1 MNKQRQDIEKNILHF
16 FRKKKI
22 RDTWK
27 LCVKI
32 IPVLFPVSLVLIIL
46 SLSGFVFWWNGFFF
60 LLFPVLIIIV
70 YNYFKPI
77 NMNEFISEL
86 DYDVSFNQNLTAFYE
101 LIILG
106 NTNHSYYNIL
116 YNRILEKFR
125 FVKPHSIYFIQL
137 HNKTKLAFILLL
149 SMSLFSMYA
158 FFYQPSSMSELAAED
173 IQQAEERLAVREDLK
188 ETFSTQIDQMQ
199 ELEKELELEKERT
212 QAIEESI
219 ENLRNEIT
227 KQLSS
232 LRRDSLSSLIEE
244 KKIDPQMG
252 FNLNRLLKE
261 EVELDE
267 SREFIMDLLSDDS
280 ISSNQ
285 KSYIQKSYEDYSSNP
300 DTAETSK
307 LGEDIIDSFSSELRD
322 KSEAMQDAV
331 DSLDNALE
339 KLNSPK
345 DTDMLTDGSG
355 GSPGLDNMQDNNVD
369 SLDGLDPEERAS
381 SFSPGKEK
389 NQSGFTDGFEP
400 LEDTEV
406 KAYFPEGQ
414 IIINSD
420 TGIVRMKADDELY
433 LERIVSIYDSSP
445 FEEGIIRDYNIPE
458 NMQNYVK
465 DYFLKIGVIELED

>member
-46 SLSGFVFWWNGFFF
+46 SLSGFVYWWNGFFF

-86 DYDVSFNQNLTAFYE
+86 DNDVSFDQNLTAFYE
-101 LIILG
+101 LIVSG
-106 NTNHSYYNIL
+106 NSNHLYYNIL

-125 FVKPHSIYFIQL
+125 FVKPNSIYFIQL

-149 SMSLFSMYA
+149 SISLFSMYA

-244 KKIDPQMG
+244 KK
-252 FNLNRLLKE
+252 N
-261 EVELDE
+261 
-267 SREFIMDLLSDDS
+267 
-280 ISSNQ
+280 
-285 KSYIQKSYEDYSSNP
+285 
-300 DTAETSK
+300 
-307 LGEDIIDSFSSELRD
+307 
-322 KSEAMQDAV
+322 
-331 DSLDNALE
+331 
-339 KLNSPK
+339 
-345 DTDMLTDGSG
+345 
-355 GSPGLDNMQDNNVD
+355 
-369 SLDGLDPEERAS
+369 
-381 SFSPGKEK
+381 
-389 NQSGFTDGFEP
+389 
-400 LEDTEV
+400 
-406 KAYFPEGQ
+406 
-414 IIINSD
+414 
-420 TGIVRMKADDELY
+420 
-433 LERIVSIYDSSP
+433 
-445 FEEGIIRDYNIPE
+445 
-458 NMQNYVK
+458 
-465 DYFLKIGVIELED
+465 